1 MTFNERL
8 SEVLAEMATLLELSG
23 GDRFRVN
30 AHAKAARTI
39 RDSTT
44 DLEPIAEDAKALTA
58 LDGIG
63 KGMAEKIGEFKRTGT
78 LEDHESLLAEI
89 PPGLLDVMGVQGL
102 GPKTVRAMW
111 KDLDVTDLD
120 GLSRVIDSGELAS
133 LPRMGAKAVEKIRT
147 SLKFLESTGTRLH
160 VGVALPVA
168 EKVVEFMA
176 SVEGVTRVEHA
187 GSLRRGKETIG
198 DVDVLCVAKDPKAA
212 HEAFRGMEGVV
223 DVIASGE
230 TKSSVRLAATE
241 AYGRWKGF
249 EADGGITVQ
258 VDLRTVPK
266 ESWGAALM
274 YFTGSK
280 EHNVK
285 MRERALAKGLTL
297 NEYGLFPDDDPKAG
311 SPQSRGI
318 EPVASGTEK
327 DVFRALDLKWV
338 PPEMREDRGE
348 LGSDVPEPIEVK
360 DIKAELHAHTTASDG
375 KMELEELVQG
385 AIDRGFHTIAVTD
398 HSKSSAQA
406 GGLNEQRL
414 EEQAEMIDQANE
426 MFGDITVM
434 KGSEVDI
441 LADGSLDFDDETL
454 AKLDVV
460 VASPHAS
467 LDQDPVKA
475 TERMLKAIA
484 NPFVHV
490 IGHPT
495 GRILSRRPGL
505 PLAMDEI
512 IASAKEHDVALEI
525 NAHWLRLDLRDTH
538 VRAAVEAGVKIAIDC
553 DVHAMSDFSN
563 LKFGV
568 MTGRRGW
575 LTKDLCVNAWSKTK
589 LHKWLRS
596 KR

>member
-111 KDLDVTDLD
+111 KDLDVTNLD
-120 GLSRVIDSGELAS
+120 GLKRVIDSGELAS

-176 SVEGVTRVEHA
+176 SVEGVTKVEHA

-285 MRERALAKGLTL
+285 MREKALAKGLTL

-318 EPVASGTEK
+318 APVASGTEK
-327 DVFRALDLKWV
+327 DVFKALDLKWV

-348 LGSDVPEPIEVK
+348 LGSDVPEPIEIK

-414 EEQAEMIDQANE
+414 EEQAEMIAQANE

-475 TERMLKAIA
+475 TERILKAIA

-495 GRILSRRPGL
+495 GRIISRRPGL

-575 LTKDLCVNAWSKTK
+575 LTKDLCINAWSKTK
-589 LHKWLRS
+589 LHRWLRS